1 MTSPSISLG
10 MVGFRY
16 GQAATVTLKW
26 RIAYVGK
33 WRPMLA
39 SNPYVRL
46 NLIIDTSTTNCE
58 Q

>member
-58 Q
+58 